1 MRCLHHC
8 IATAVAVFAG
18 QGRAGQGRAGH
29 IRAHQGRAGWGRAGQ
44 GRTGQGCAGQRQET
58 VLADLARMSEP
69 EHDSVQMLIDNEQQ
83 MQ

>member
-1 MRCLHHC
+1 MEQIKQDR
-8 IATAVAVFAG
+8 
-18 QGRAGQGRAGH
+18 RAGTEQR
-29 IRAHQGRAGWGRAGQ
+29 QGRAGQ